1 MCGICGFCDF
11 TRDNAGPVWREA
23 GERMGETLAHRGPD
37 GKGLW
42 QGADCVLVHRRL
54 AVIDPERGQQPM
66 ARVRDGV
73 EYVLIYNGELY
84 NTDEL
89 RRELRKL
96 GFSFET
102 ESDTEVLLNACIAW
116 GDGAAQRLE
125 GIFAFA
131 FWDGGRRRLMC
142 CRDRFGVK
150 PFFYAWKDGALVF
163 ASELKALFQY
173 PGLEPRLGRQGLCEV
188 LGIGP
193 ARTAG
198 AGVFEGVRELK
209 GGCQLTAGPEVL
221 QIRRYWALESRSHE
235 DGYEETVEKV
245 RHLLEGAIRRQLVS
259 DVPLCTFLSGG
270 LDSSII
276 TAVAARAY
284 QEQGREP
291 LETYSFDYVG
301 NRKHFKASA
310 FQPDADAPWVKKAV
324 RALGT
329 RHRVLRCDIPSLL
342 QLLPE
347 AVEAKDLPGMA
358 DVDSSLLYF
367 CRKVAERHTVA
378 LSGECADEVF
388 GGYPWFERSELLE
401 ADTFPWCP
409 DLEFRRAVVK
419 PELWESLQVE
429 DYVQARY
436 QQSLAEMPDLPG
448 EALWERRRREVG
460 WLSLNWF
467 MSTLLDRK
475 DRMSMAAGLEVRVP
489 FCDHH
494 LVEYVW
500 NIPWAMKAMN
510 GQRKQ
515 VLRDAAEGLLPEELL
530 RRPKSPYP
538 KTHDPLYEQLVRARL
553 LTILDDRDAPIHSLV
568 DEKALRAGL
577 LSDAGDYGKPWFGQL
592 MAGPQM
598 LAYLIQINEWMSRYH
613 LTV

>member
-102 ESDTEVLLNACIAW
+102 ESDTEVLLNACSAW

-209 GGCQLTAGPEVL
+209 GGCQMMAGPEGL
-221 QIRRYWALESRSHE
+221 QIRRYWALESRPHE

-310 FQPDADAPWVKKAV
+310 FQPDADATSPPCSSCSLRPWRPRTCRGWRMWTPPCCISAG
-324 RALGT
+324 RWRSGT
-329 RHRVLRCDIPSLL
+329 RWPFPGSALTRCL
-342 QLLPE
+342 
-347 AVEAKDLPGMA
+347 AATPG
-358 DVDSSLLYF
+358 
-367 CRKVAERHTVA
+367 
-378 LSGECADEVF
+378 LSG
-388 GGYPWFERSELLE
+388 RSC
-401 ADTFPWCP
+401 W
-409 DLEFRRAVVK
+409 RRT
-419 PELWESLQVE
+419 PS
-429 DYVQARY
+429 
-436 QQSLAEMPDLPG
+436 PG
-448 EALWERRRREVG
+448 
-460 WLSLNWF
+460 
-467 MSTLLDRK
+467 
-475 DRMSMAAGLEVRVP
+475 VRT
-489 FCDHH
+489 
-494 LVEYVW
+494 W
-500 NIPWAMKAMN
+500 SS
-510 GQRKQ
+510 
-515 VLRDAAEGLLPEELL
+515 EG
-530 RRPKSPYP
+530 R
-538 KTHDPLYEQLVRARL
+538 
-553 LTILDDRDAPIHSLV
+553 
-568 DEKALRAGL
+568 
-577 LSDAGDYGKPWFGQL
+577 W
-592 MAGPQM
+592 
-598 LAYLIQINEWMSRYH
+598 
-613 LTV
+613 

>member
-11 TRDNAGPVWREA
+11 TRDNAGPVWREV

-131 FWDGGRRRLMC
+131 FWDGRRRRLMC

-209 GGCQLTAGPEVL
+209 GA
-221 QIRRYWALESRSHE
+221 
-235 DGYEETVEKV
+235 
-245 RHLLEGAIRRQLVS
+245 VS
-259 DVPLCTFLSGG
+259 
-270 LDSSII
+270 
-276 TAVAARAY
+276 
-284 QEQGREP
+284 
-291 LETYSFDYVG
+291 
-301 NRKHFKASA
+301 
-310 FQPDADAPWVKKAV
+310 
-324 RALGT
+324 
-329 RHRVLRCDIPSLL
+329 
-342 QLLPE
+342 
-347 AVEAKDLPGMA
+347 
-358 DVDSSLLYF
+358 
-367 CRKVAERHTVA
+367 
-378 LSGECADEVF
+378 
-388 GGYPWFERSELLE
+388 
-401 ADTFPWCP
+401 
-409 DLEFRRAVVK
+409 
-419 PELWESLQVE
+419 
-429 DYVQARY
+429 
-436 QQSLAEMPDLPG
+436 
-448 EALWERRRREVG
+448 
-460 WLSLNWF
+460 
-467 MSTLLDRK
+467 
-475 DRMSMAAGLEVRVP
+475 
-489 FCDHH
+489 
-494 LVEYVW
+494 
-500 NIPWAMKAMN
+500 
-510 GQRKQ
+510 
-515 VLRDAAEGLLPEELL
+515 
-530 RRPKSPYP
+530 
-538 KTHDPLYEQLVRARL
+538 
-553 LTILDDRDAPIHSLV
+553 
-568 DEKALRAGL
+568 
-577 LSDAGDYGKPWFGQL
+577 
-592 MAGPQM
+592 
-598 LAYLIQINEWMSRYH
+598 
-613 LTV
+613 